1 MSNTKW
7 VVHIGAGSGGEHHTS
22 KIYKHSDHCS
32 VINELNTVSVQDQID
47 LDQTSV
53 DHQSTQDN
61 DVYNIVMAE

>member
-7 VVHIGAGSGGEHHTS
+7 VVHIGAGAGGEHHIS
-22 KIYKHSDHCS
+22 KIKTLWSLFSDY
-32 VINELNTVSVQDQID
+32 ELNTVSVQDQID